1 MLVGSSSS
9 GKSLWHLPSAFP
21 HGKLV
26 LSHGEVCPAITGASC
41 RKQSDKNDT
50 CVAASTTSVLFK
62 LCAKNSMCFLTHF
75 SRVLAW
81 WHPYYRV
88 APCSLQCPDGLW
100 VQHQAA
106 ALLTHGFFPLSV
118 PGRVRIHTHI
128 HKEGAEDRHESLCWK
143 QQSIFILPS
152 LQRQSSTS
160 ALLGSGSTRRRAAL
174 GWRSLRLRERLST
187 FPYCILFSAQGI

>member
-1 MLVGSSSS
+1 MGRGSGIS
-9 GKSLWHLPSAFP
+9 HLPSPTGSWSYPMVKCAQASQEP
-21 HGKLV
+21 HVEINQTKMV
-26 LSHGEVCPAITGASC
+26 
-41 RKQSDKNDT
+41 R
-50 CVAASTTSVLFK
+50 VAASTTSVLFK

-81 WHPYYRV
+81 WHPYYHV
-88 APCSLQCPDGLW
+88 ASCSLQCPDGLW

-118 PGRVRIHTHI
+118 PGGVRIHTHI
-128 HKEGAEDRHESLCWK
+128 HKEGEEDRHESLCWK

-152 LQRQSSTS
+152 SQRQSSTS